1 VLDPACGSGN
11 FLYVSMA
18 LMKQLEGEVLDAL
31 VQLGGQEALALED
44 RVIDPRQ
51 FLGLEVNPRAAAIA
65 ELVLWIGW
73 LQLHYRQSKSDPGEP
88 ILKALNNIKRMDAV
102 LTWDGYPLP
111 KMVDGRETYPNARQP
126 DWPMAEF
133 IVGNPPFVGGKDIR
147 SRMGDGYIE
156 ALWGAHRKVNNSA
169 DFVMYWWDHAAELLT
184 AKGTVLRR
192 FGLVTTNSITQVFQR
207 RVVERHLIAQK
218 PVSLLMAIPDH
229 PWTKASKDS
238 AAVRIAMTVAVAG
251 SVEGLLREV
260 VRESGL
266 ASDSPVVELVDRAG
280 KINGDLT
287 IGADLQSASPL
298 LAGEG
303 LAYRGMQLMGGGF
316 IVEPSQLAMLGW
328 EQRDGIDAYIR
339 PYRNGRDL
347 TAHSRNV
354 MVIDLFGLEAEE
366 VRRRFPEVF
375 AYLVREVKEKIN
387 DDGERVGRDW
397 NNRESYK
404 KNWWI
409 FGEPRAELR
418 PAIARLERYIVTVET
433 MQHRTFLFLDGDVLP
448 DNRLV
453 VVASSDSY
461 HLGVLSSRVHLEWQS
476 ANGGTLED
484 RPIYTKS
491 RCFDPF
497 PFPDPVPETLK
508 QELREVA
515 EELDSTRKAVLEAHP
530 DLTLTKLY
538 NMLER
543 VRAVQRQS
551 APHPALQATLSP
563 EGRGEDVEPLSPE
576 EIDIRDRGRVLI
588 LKDLHET
595 IDRLTF
601 RAYGWPETLTDEQ
614 ILERLVALN
623 AERRAEEATGKVRWL
638 RPEYQIPR
646 YGTPTEKKAQ
656 IEAQLLPPEET
667 GKPAFPKEEARRAM
681 AVSGVLAGADR
692 PLSAADIAGHFR
704 KGKTVERE
712 VGLTLRA
719 FARLGYLDSGD
730 GGRTFT
736 TRRVG

>member
-1 VLDPACGSGN
+1 
-11 FLYVSMA
+11 
-18 LMKQLEGEVLDAL
+18 MKDIARYIATVDTSKH
-31 VQLGGQEALALED
+31 
-44 RVIDPRQ
+44 RMFQ
-51 FLGLEVNPRAAAIA
+51 FLA
-65 ELVLWIGW
+65 
-73 LQLHYRQSKSDPGEP
+73 
-88 ILKALNNIKRMDAV
+88 
-102 LTWDGYPLP
+102 T
-111 KMVDGRETYPNARQP
+111 ETVC
-126 DWPMAEF
+126 D
-133 IVGNPPFVGGKDIR
+133 D
-147 SRMGDGYIE
+147 
-156 ALWGAHRKVNNSA
+156 KV
-169 DFVMYWWDHAAELLT
+169 V
-184 AKGTVLRR
+184 
-192 FGLVTTNSITQVFQR
+192 I
-207 RVVERHLIAQK
+207 I
-218 PVSLLMAIPDH
+218 
-229 PWTKASKDS
+229 
-238 AAVRIAMTVAVAG
+238 
-251 SVEGLLREV
+251 
-260 VRESGL
+260 
-266 ASDSPVVELVDRAG
+266 ASDDPFS
-280 KINGDLT
+280 
-287 IGADLQSASPL
+287 
-298 LAGEG
+298 
-303 LAYRGMQLMGGGF
+303 M
-316 IVEPSQLAMLGW
+316 
-328 EQRDGIDAYIR
+328 
-339 PYRNGRDL
+339 
-347 TAHSRNV
+347 
-354 MVIDLFGLEAEE
+354 
-366 VRRRFPEVF
+366 
-375 AYLVREVKEKIN
+375 
-387 DDGERVGRDW
+387 
-397 NNRESYK
+397 
-404 KNWWI
+404 
-409 FGEPRAELR
+409 
-418 PAIARLERYIVTVET
+418 
-433 MQHRTFLFLDGDVLP
+433 
-448 DNRLV
+448 
-453 VVASSDSY
+453 
-461 HLGVLSSRVHLEWQS
+461 GVLSSRLHVTWSLGQ
-476 ANGGTLED
+476 NTRLGQGD
-484 RPIYTKS
+484 DPVYVKS

-508 QELREVA
+508 QELREAA

-551 APHPALQATLSP
+551 APHPALRATLSP

-623 AERRAEEATGKVRWL
+623 TERRAEEATGKVRWL

-646 YGTPTEKKAQ
+646 FGTPTEKKAQ